1 MKEGEQRDSAEM
13 FVFFMF
19 FFKQS
24 SDLVPDGQ
32 LRNILNKS
40 SILPAKGV
48 LSVLAPPPHRESLP
62 CIISWFQPIA
72 KEEAGNWITTGRIY
86 DNQRAALKK
95 L

>member
-13 FVFFMF
+13 CF
-19 FFKQS
+19 FFCEQS

-48 LSVLAPPPHRESLP
+48 LSVLAPPPP
-62 CIISWFQPIA
+62 QGF
-72 KEEAGNWITTGRIY
+72 TTLH
-86 DNQRAALKK
+86 N
-95 L
+95 

>member
-13 FVFFMF
+13 GF
-19 FFKQS
+19 FFEQS

-48 LSVLAPPPHRESLP
+48 LSVLAPPPP
-62 CIISWFQPIA
+62 QGF
-72 KEEAGNWITTGRIY
+72 TTLH
-86 DNQRAALKK
+86 N
-95 L
+95 